1 MKQFP
6 NNLKFKKY
14 HKVNYFYIKL
24 LDNKNFFLK
33 FGQYGI
39 QSLSASKLNFRQI
52 EACRRTIK
60 RGLSKLGFIFIR
72 VFTNVPLTKKPVS
85 SRMGKGKGNI
95 SS

>member
-6 NNLKFKKY
+6 SKLNFKKY
-14 HKVNYFYIKL
+14 HKINYFYIRL
-24 LDNKNFFLK
+24 LDNKNFFSK

-60 RGLSKLGFIFIR
+60 RGLNKLGFIFIR
-72 VFTNVPLTKKPVS
+72 VFTNVPVTKKPIS
-85 SRMGKGKGNI
+85 SRMGKGKGGI